1 MLTQQIANELDVNV
15 NKLER
20 ESLELYLRQKLR
32 EIDVQL
38 FALAKKYEVS
48 DILEFDE
55 LVKRGKIHEE
65 SSFEDFFEFDNL
77 EAERDKITEL
87 LKEL

>member
-1 MLTQQIANELDVNV
+1 MLTQQIANELDVNI

-38 FALAKKYEVS
+38 FAFAKKYGVS
-48 DILEFDE
+48 NILEFDE
-55 LVKRGKIHEE
+55 LVKRGKVHEE

-77 EAERDKITEL
+77 EADRDKLIEL
-87 LKEL
+87 LEKL

>member
-1 MLTQQIANELDVNV
+1 MLTQQIANELDVNI

-38 FALAKKYEVS
+38 FAFAKKYGVS
-48 DILEFDE
+48 NILEFDE
-55 LVKRGKIHEE
+55 LVKRGKVHEE

-77 EAERDKITEL
+77 EADRDKIIEL
-87 LKEL
+87 LKEW